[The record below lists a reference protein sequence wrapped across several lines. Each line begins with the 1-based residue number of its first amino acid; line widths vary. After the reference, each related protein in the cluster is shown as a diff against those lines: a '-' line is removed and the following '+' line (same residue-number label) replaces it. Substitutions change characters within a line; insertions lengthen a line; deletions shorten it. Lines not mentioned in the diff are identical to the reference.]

1 MVTEVGYSLCP
12 EHSSKLPLSTNS
24 SQVHNS
30 LLILWVEV
38 NVKWASQVALPRSK
52 EPACQNGRYKRSGF
66 DPWVR
71 KISWKR
77 ARQPTPVFLP
87 GESHGQRSLAGYSP
101 WGPKESDT
109 TERLTL
115 VTTMS
120 GNTQICLAT
129 WPCHKYFPINILPS
143 SQNCSPYSPPMVYV
157 FKAKWFK
164 NKK

>member
-1 MVTEVGYSLCP
+1 MGFSGGSDGKESTCNVGDLGSIPGLG
-12 EHSSKLPLSTNS
+12 
-24 SQVHNS
+24 
-30 LLILWVEV
+30 
-38 NVKWASQVALPRSK
+38 RS
-52 EPACQNGRYKRSGF
+52 
-66 DPWVR
+66 
-71 KISWKR
+71 
-77 ARQPTPVFLP
+77 P
-87 GESHGQRSLAGYSP
+87 GGGQGNPFQYCCLENLHWQRSLAGYSP

-164 NKK
+164 NKKWCSLKMFSQDREQSLTSRANVMTKWEFNKLG